1 MNLKKIVKVLLGW
14 LGLFSLLA
22 LFIYFGGSYWYLWT
36 ENRNFESL
44 RKKSALDCQT
54 MATHCAVQAK
64 DKVLLAELLVDRGN
78 HELVDGWGSS
88 ALIYA
93 VANAATNETEFV
105 EVLLKAKVNVHH
117 ENEQG
122 DDALT
127 VALRMKRFEIAEL
140 LLAGGADPSRLVGVK
155 GLKRLNRLGSA
166 LLGGQLEVVTFLLSR
181 GADRNQ
187 KDEFGY
193 SYCERLVLHGIEAD
207 FPRCPKAGGL

>member
-1 MNLKKIVKVLLGW
+1 MNLKKIAKVLIGW

-22 LFIYFGGSYWYLWT
+22 VVVYFGGSYWYLWT

-64 DKVLLAELLVDRGN
+64 DKVLLAELLVDHGN

-93 VANAATNETEFV
+93 VANAATNDTELV
-105 EVLLKAKVNVHH
+105 EVLLEAKVNVHH

-140 LLAGGADPSRLVGVK
+140 LLAGGADPNRVVGVK
-155 GLKRLNRLGSA
+155 GLKRLNHLGSA
-166 LLGGQLEVVTFLLSR
+166 LLAGHLDVVTFLLSR
-181 GADRNQ
+181 GANQNQ

-193 SYCERLVLHGIEAD
+193 SYCERLVLHRVEAN
-207 FPRCPKAGGL
+207 FPRCTETHGL